1 MALINCPRC
10 GKQISDKA
18 NKCPHCGF
26 LSTLSSGQDE
36 RKNPQTSISFH
47 DAKSDRNKWLKH
59 PFILYCIIPSIII
72 VVGYLAY
79 SSFKEPCSKM
89 VARSQPDYTL
99 SAIELNSQYY
109 DNQFAAKQKYEGK
122 ILRVQGKIAMFQSY
136 FTEVDLST
144 GLLSYLTC
152 YCAKDQANVLSKLSI
167 GQEITVKGIFSDTGS
182 LDCCVIE

>member
-1 MALINCPRC
+1 MALIICPRC
-10 GKQISDKA
+10 GKQISERA
-18 NKCPHCGF
+18 SKCPHCGYM
-26 LSTLSSGQDE
+26 SSLSSGQNE
-36 RKNPQTSISFH
+36 GKATQTSISFH

-99 SAIELNSQYY
+99 SATDLTSEY
-109 DNQFAAKQKYEGK
+109 DHNQFAAKKKYVGK
-122 ILRVQGKIAMFQSY
+122 ILRVQGTIAMFQAY
-136 FTEVDLST
+136 YNEVDLSS
-144 GLLSYLTC
+144 GFLSYLTC
-152 YCAKDQANVLSKLSI
+152 YCGKGQATVLSKLSI
-167 GQEITVKGIFSDTGS
+167 GQEITVKGVYSDTGS